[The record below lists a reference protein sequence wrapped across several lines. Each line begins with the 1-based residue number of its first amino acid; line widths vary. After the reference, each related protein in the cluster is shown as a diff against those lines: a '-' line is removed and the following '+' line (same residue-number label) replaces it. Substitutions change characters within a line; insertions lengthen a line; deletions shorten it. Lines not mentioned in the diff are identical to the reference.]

1 VKKSEN
7 SWKWL
12 KPKSYGCNGNATGAK
27 SSNVT
32 PIPEK
37 KWNEARAKKLA
48 GLTWDAIAAEVGVPI
63 GTLKSRWS
71 REKMQSVA
79 VGMRSEIAK
88 IPDRISQN
96 TDASI
101 EDISRRVRD
110 LLAADSLATSLR
122 VQQYS
127 PSDIREES
135 MREGVMGSLVKRSAQ
150 VLGWESASSTVQV
163 QVGVIASLPD
173 RPASESI
180 E

>member
-1 VKKSEN
+1 
-7 SWKWL
+7 
-12 KPKSYGCNGNATGAK
+12 
-27 SSNVT
+27 
-32 PIPEK
+32 
-37 KWNEARAKKLA
+37 
-48 GLTWDAIAAEVGVPI
+48 
-63 GTLKSRWS
+63 
-71 REKMQSVA
+71 MQSVA

-101 EDISRRVRD
+101 EEISKRVRD

-127 PSDIREES
+127 PADIREEG
-135 MREGVMGSLVKRSAQ
+135 MRESVMGSLVKRSAQ